1 MSPLPTYTFLPWLRQ
16 GVANNITAADLDSS
30 VKLRAS
36 VQVSLQLDATKTDGG
51 SQVETIT
58 RPVSLYGPGDIVGI
72 ETRAIIR
79 TEPRHWITNFEPN
92 YLACIEFYD
101 EDFPWRYTPAAAN
114 TGNHRLR
121 PWIVLVVL
129 KEGEFDEGR
138 NIQGRP
144 LPFISVPDASV
155 FPDTSQLWAW
165 AHVHV
170 NRSLTASDAEITSN
184 DMNAVLPRVQAALN
198 EDPDLGYSRLL
209 CPRKLEENAAYHAF
223 LIPVFET
230 GRLAGL
236 GLDPAG
242 APHATFS
249 AWADYPAGTR
259 PEPTN
264 YPVYFR
270 WFFRTG
276 TKGDFEYLVRLL
288 EPKPVDPRVGRRDM
302 DVQRPGANLPGI
314 TEPQFHGVLR
324 LGGALSVPRTLLSP
338 DELAEA
344 DMYDQWDQP
353 RPHPFQEK
361 LAALINLADDY
372 QALAAGD
379 ANTGS
384 GFDDVF
390 DADPD
395 ADPDDDPDPLI
406 TPPLYGQWHALT
418 RRLLENRDGT
428 PISPLDN
435 WVHDLNLDPRYR
447 VPAGFGTGVVQANQ
461 EQYMDAAWEQIGD
474 VLEANR
480 RIRWA
485 QFAREA
491 GAIWYAKHLLPL
503 HATSLDR
510 GLTLTAPLHRR
521 VMFGSATA
529 YHTLNTSI
537 VPPVLA
543 STALRRALRPRGRL
557 IRSVPFNGAIRP
569 DNLLTRVNDGEV
581 VAAPP
586 KVTPPGLPT
595 VEDAADHMTP
605 PNVPPVVRDVLRR
618 FRWWRLVIIGLIV
631 LLILLMCIVVCIP
644 VSVVLIPLLIALYV
658 RLSAWERDLQPAD
671 ALRGDGQTPESVER
685 IPKSPDFRITAPGEG
700 FTPRTGRT
708 DSVEAVRFKTSL
720 TDVNRLLV
728 ASAGVGT
735 APPRSRVD
743 LPGLAGQVVAA
754 INPEITVPK
763 RVLGTIFVPGWI
775 AGQMTETFTEA
786 MAYPEFDTPMYKP
799 LVDQSAELFLPNIQL
814 IEQNSI
820 TLLETNQKF
829 IEAYM
834 VGLNHE
840 FARELLWRE
849 YPTDQRGSYFRQFW
863 DVTSYLNTDP
873 SLDRDALREKL
884 RDIPPLHLWSRFSR
898 LGDHDHREQGGEAE
912 EEVVLVIRGEL
923 LKKYPNAVIYA
934 HKARWQPSN
943 DNIDNTKERR
953 LQELTP
959 AEEAN
964 PPRDKVKTPL
974 YQAQVAPDIY
984 FFGFDLTADEAK
996 GDDGTHPG
1004 DRPGWFFVIKERPG
1018 EPRFGLDIDQQP
1030 AINIWNDLSWED
1042 VLPGAPGGHIAV
1054 SSAFTLVEPT
1064 QPDVQEKHVQWE
1076 EDRFVSWNTNT
1087 NAADLAYILY
1097 QVPVLVAVH
1106 ASEMLRPR

>member
-1 MSPLPTYTFLPWLRQ
+1 MSPLPTYTFFPWLRE
-16 GVANNITAADLDSS
+16 GVANNITSADLDSN
-30 VKLRAS
+30 VKVRAS
-36 VQVSLQLDATKTDGG
+36 VQVDLHLNADKLDGG
-51 SQVETIT
+51 TQTETIT

-79 TEPRHWITNFEPN
+79 TEPRNWITNFEPN

-101 EDFPWRYTPAAAN
+101 EDFPWRYTPAAP
-114 TGNHRLR
+114 GNHRLR

-129 KEGEFDEGR
+129 KEGEFEEGR

-155 FPDTSQLWAW
+155 FPAAEQLWAW
-165 AHVHV
+165 AHVHI
-170 NRSLTASDAEITSN
+170 NRGLTASDTEITSN
-184 DMNAVLPRVQAALN
+184 DMGAVLPKLQATLN
-198 EDPDLGYSRLL
+198 EDPDLGYSRIV

-223 LIPVFET
+223 LLPVFES

-236 GLDPAG
+236 GLDPNET
-242 APHATFS
+242 PHATFS
-249 AWADYPAGTR
+249 AWADYPSGTR
-259 PEPTN
+259 QEPAN

-302 DVQRPGANLPGI
+302 DVLRPGANLPGI
-314 TEPQFHGVLR
+314 TDPELKGVLR
-324 LGGALSVPRTLLSP
+324 LGGALSVPRILLNE

-353 RPHPFQEK
+353 RPHVFQER
-361 LAALINLADDY
+361 LAAFIDLADDY

-379 ANTGS
+379 ANTDS
-384 GFDDVF
+384 GFDGVF
-390 DADPD
+390 EDDPD
-395 ADPDDDPDPLI
+395 ADPNDDPDPLI
-406 TPPLYGQWHALT
+406 TAPLYGQWHALT
-418 RRLLENRDGT
+418 KRLLKDRDGT
-428 PISPLDN
+428 QLSPLDN

-447 VPAGFGTGVVQANQ
+447 VPAGFGTGVVQTNQ
-461 EQYMDAAWEQIGD
+461 EQYMDAAWGQIGD

-491 GAIWYAKHLLPL
+491 GIIWHTKHLVPL
-503 HATSLDR
+503 QQASMEKAF
-510 GLTLTAPLHRR
+510 TLTAPVHRR
-521 VMFGSATA
+521 VMAGNVTA
-529 YHTLNTSI
+529 YHQLNTSI
-537 VPPVLA
+537 VPPVLT
-543 STALRRALRPRGRL
+543 STVMRRAIRPRGRL
-557 IRSVPFNGAIRP
+557 MRSVTFNGTIRP
-569 DNLLTRVNDGEV
+569 DNLLTRINDGEID
-581 VAAPP
+581 AAPP

-595 VEDAADHMTP
+595 VEDAADHLAP
-605 PNVPPVVRDVLRR
+605 HDVPPLVEDALRR
-618 FRWWRLVIIGLIV
+618 FPWWRPVILALIV
-631 LLILLMCIVVCIP
+631 LLVLLMCIVVCIP
-644 VSVVLIPLLIALYV
+644 ISLVLIPLLILLYF
-658 RLSAWERDLQPAD
+658 RLAAWERTLQPAGT
-671 ALRGDGQTPESVER
+671 LRGNGQTPDAVDR
-685 IPKSPDFRITAPGEG
+685 MPKSPDFKITHLGDS
-700 FTPRTGRT
+700 FTPKSGMT
-708 DSVEAVRFKTSL
+708 DSREAIRFKRSL
-720 TDVNRLLV
+720 KDVNSLLV
-728 ASAGVGT
+728 ASDQIGIPPTRGT
-735 APPRSRVD
+735 VD
-743 LPGLAGQVVAA
+743 LPGLAGQVVAS
-754 INPEITVPK
+754 IDPTVTVPR
-763 RVLGTIFVPGWI
+763 RVLGTIFLPGWI
-775 AGQMTETFTEA
+775 SSQLFETFTEA
-786 MAYPEFDTPMYKP
+786 MAYPEFDFPMYKP
-799 LVDQSAELFLPNIQL
+799 LVDISSEMFLPNIQL

-829 IEAYM
+829 IESYM

-863 DVTSYLNTDP
+863 DVTSFLNPDP
-873 SLDRDALREKL
+873 NLDQDELREKL

-898 LGDHDHREQGGEAE
+898 LGDHDYREQGGDKE

-934 HKARWQPSN
+934 HRARWQPSN
-943 DNIDNTKERR
+943 DDIDKTKERR
-953 LQELTP
+953 LEELTP

-984 FFGFDLTADEAK
+984 FFGFDLTAEEAK
-996 GDDGTHPG
+996 GDSGETPG
-1004 DRPGWFFVIKERPG
+1004 DDPGWFFVIKERPG

-1030 AINIWNDLSWED
+1030 AINVWNDLSWED
-1042 VLPGAPGGHIAV
+1042 VLPGAPGEHIAV
-1054 SSAFTLVEPT
+1054 SSNFTLVEPT

-1076 EDRFVSWNTNT
+1076 EDRFVSWNANT